1 MRNSRDHTQLCGRS
15 TLLVTVVPLP
25 GRPRIAAR
33 PLGGFGMT
41 AGKWL
46 FAAAFALALT
56 PRIAAADYWKYTTES
71 GSLAFTDDVK
81 NVPAKYK
88 ASAERIPEAKLDSY
102 RKLSVVDS
110 AVSASRIAGPRIV
123 SQPEP
128 DAAAAPAPVLPGQR
142 KRDGAGVS
150 LDVGGVKI
158 DVDAE
163 GDEPIYVDK
172 RQYTDADGT
181 YIDHNGYMPPTTVV
195 RRGDKPLAYIDER
208 R

>member
-56 PRIAAADYWKYTTES
+56 PRVAAADYWKYTTES

-88 ASAERIPEAKLDSY
+88 ASAERIPEAKPDGY
-102 RKLSVVDS
+102 HRPSVVAS
-110 AVSASRIAGPRIV
+110 ATSTPRIMGPRVI

-128 DAAAAPAPVLPGQR
+128 VAPDAAPVAQAAPAEP
-142 KRDGAGVS
+142 KRDGAIVS

-158 DVDAE
+158 DVDADS
-163 GDEPIYVDK
+163 DEPIYVDK
-172 RQYTDADGT
+172 RQYSDAEGDF
-181 YIDHNGYMPPTTVV
+181 ID
-195 RRGDKPLAYIDER
+195 
-208 R
+208 

>member
-1 MRNSRDHTQLCGRS
+1 
-15 TLLVTVVPLP
+15 
-25 GRPRIAAR
+25 
-33 PLGGFGMT
+33 MT
-41 AGKWL
+41 ARKWL

-88 ASAERIPEAKLDSY
+88 ASAERIPEAKLDGY
-102 RKLSVVDS
+102 HRLSIVDS
-110 AVSASRIAGPRIV
+110 AVAGPRIAGPRVV

-128 DAAAAPAPVLPGQR
+128 VANAVAPAPVSPAQP
-142 KRDGAGVS
+142 KRDGAIVS

-158 DVDAE
+158 DVDADS
-163 GDEPIYVDK
+163 DEPIYVDK
-172 RQYTDADGT
+172 RQYTDSDGT

>member
-1 MRNSRDHTQLCGRS
+1 
-15 TLLVTVVPLP
+15 
-25 GRPRIAAR
+25 
-33 PLGGFGMT
+33 MT

-102 RKLSVVDS
+102 HKLSVVDS
-110 AVSASRIAGPRIV
+110 ATSAPRIAGPRVV
-123 SQPEP
+123 SQPEAVA
-128 DAAAAPAPVLPGQR
+128 DAPAAAPVAPAQA
-142 KRDGAGVS
+142 KRDSAIVT
-150 LDVGGVKI
+150 LDVGGVKV
-158 DVDAE
+158 DVDANS
-163 GDEPIYVDK
+163 DEPIYVD
-172 RQYTDADGT
+172 RQQYNDVDGSF
-181 YIDHNGYMPPTTVV
+181 IDHNGYMPPTTII